1 MRWRSREEP
10 WGSHHDD
17 ARALKWEI
25 SVGLTELVVAEEDR
39 DRSITKVEGRL
50 KIVRALRRVRRRGI
64 FGDIRGQIREVRFER
79 LLPIFFV
86 DLIFF
91 IAFLQRIRSKPST
104 RGEA

>member
-39 DRSITKVEGRL
+39 DRNT
-50 KIVRALRRVRRRGI
+50 
-64 FGDIRGQIREVRFER
+64 
-79 LLPIFFV
+79 
-86 DLIFF
+86 
-91 IAFLQRIRSKPST
+91 T
-104 RGEA
+104 